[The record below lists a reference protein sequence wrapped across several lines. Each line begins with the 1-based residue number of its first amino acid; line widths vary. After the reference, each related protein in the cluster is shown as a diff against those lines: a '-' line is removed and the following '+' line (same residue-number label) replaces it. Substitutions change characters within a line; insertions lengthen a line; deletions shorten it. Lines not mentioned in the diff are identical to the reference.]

1 MIKKVIGSLALLC
14 SISTVAQQS
23 TSSAYS
29 YYGLGEIKFKGT
41 VENRSMGGVSVFGDS
56 IHINLQNPA
65 SYASLKRT
73 TFTLGGS
80 YNTTNFESNS
90 STGKAR
96 RSAIDYMALGFP
108 VTKKMGIGFGLLPYT
123 TVGYQLNELNSTPGE
138 MNTINTGEGGINK
151 AYLSLGYQI
160 TKELSVGATFNY
172 NFGTIETSSTQI
184 ISDTQFGTKEFNR
197 SEMSGINFNLGAMWS
212 KKVTAKH
219 TLFASAN
226 YTPGFDI
233 NMINNRNLSII
244 EYSTNG
250 SENIIDEQEITTPER
265 DMQLPSMLSF
275 GAGYG
280 ENRKWLVGAEFTKV
294 DNSKYGNRFGD
305 IKNSTFNN
313 GTKISLGGYFTPKYN
328 SFNSYLE
335 RITYRAGIKHENTGL
350 QLTNQNLGVSKEIT
364 DTSLNFGLTFPIS
377 GSFSRINLGIEH
389 GKRGTKDANF
399 IQEKYT
405 NISVSLSFSDLW
417 FVKRKYN

>member
-14 SISTVAQQS
+14 SMSTVAQQS

-41 VENRSMGGVSVFGDS
+41 VENRSMGGVSIFGDS
-56 IHINLQNPA
+56 IHVNLQNPA
-65 SYASLKRT
+65 SYAGLKRT

-80 YNTTNFESNS
+80 YNTTNFESNA

-108 VTKKMGIGFGLLPYT
+108 ITKKMGVGFGILPFT
-123 TVGYQLNELNSTPGE
+123 TVGYQLHQLNPEPGQ
-138 MNTINTGEGGINK
+138 MNNINTGEGGINK
-151 AYLSLGYQI
+151 AYLSLGYQLN
-160 TKELSVGATFNY
+160 KELSVGATLNY

-197 SEMSGINFNLGAMWS
+197 SEMSGINFNFGAMWN
-212 KKVTAKH
+212 KKITDKH
-219 TLFASAN
+219 TLFAAAN
-226 YTPGFDI
+226 YAPGSKI
-233 NMINNRNLSII
+233 NMINDRNLAII

-250 SENIIDEQEITTPER
+250 SENIVDEQEITTPTR
-265 DMQLPSMLSF
+265 NLQLPSTMSL

-280 ENRKWLVGAEFTKV
+280 ENRKWLVGAEFTKI
-294 DNSKYGNRFGD
+294 DNSNYGNRFAD

-313 GTKISLGGYFTPKYN
+313 GSKLSVGGYYIPKYN
-328 SFNSYLE
+328 SFNSYFE
-335 RITYRAGIKHENTGL
+335 RITYRAGFKHENTGL
-350 QLTNQNLGVSKEIT
+350 ELTNPSLGMSKEIK
-364 DTSLNFGLTFPIS
+364 DTSVTLGFTFPIS
-377 GSFSRINLGIEH
+377 GSFSRINIGVEH

-399 IQEKYT
+399 LQEKYT
-405 NISVSLSFSDLW
+405 NVSLSISFSDLW